1 MKTTILFAVI
11 ILLTGFILRKDLV
24 SIINGANK
32 NGKEEK
38 KGKKNEGNK
47 DSQALSEDIS
57 IVQKWD
63 LPEEL
68 LEVSAIAYLDQ
79 DRFACVQDEKGTIFI
94 FNKTS
99 GNIEKEISFSGV
111 GDFEGIGLNGST
123 AYIVRSDAVI
133 YEVDM
138 NTGKSAEYKTFLS
151 VKNDVESLCY
161 DAKNNRLLIA
171 GKAPDAAFAGFKCI
185 YAFDLST
192 KTLLKEPV
200 FKINLDNELM
210 SYGKSKKNKR
220 FSAAAISIH
229 PVTNDMYLT
238 DGTTSK
244 LLVTD
249 GAGNIK
255 KLYELGRYF
264 AQPEGLTFSP
274 QGTLYISNEGRKIA
288 GNIMEVQIK

>member
-1 MKTTILFAVI
+1 MKTTILIAVI
-11 ILLTGFILRKDLV
+11 ILLTGFILRKDIV
-24 SIINGANK
+24 TIIDGTDTNGI
-32 NGKEEK
+32 EEK
-38 KGKKNEGNK
+38 KGKKDEGHK
-47 DSQALSEDIS
+47 YSQALSEDIS

-68 LEVSAIAYLDQ
+68 LEVSAIAYFDK

-99 GNIEKEISFSGV
+99 GNIEKEISFSGA

-123 AYIVRSDAVI
+123 AYIVRSDATI

-138 NTGKSAEYKTFLS
+138 NTGKSTEYKTFLS

-200 FKINLDNELM
+200 FKLNLENALL
-210 SYGKSKKNKR
+210 SNGKSKKNKR
-220 FSAAAISIH
+220 FSAAAIGIN

-238 DGTTSK
+238 DATTSK

-249 GAGNIK
+249 LSGNIK
-255 KLYELGRYF
+255 KLYELGRDF
-264 AQPEGLTFSP
+264 AQPEGITFSP
-274 QGTLYISNEGRKIA
+274 QGTLYISNEGRKIP
-288 GNIMEVQIK
+288 GNIMQVQIK